1 MELLLQETLTPRHS
15 VSYTK
20 TPTNCEATP
29 VLSMP
34 TWSHYKMPLED
45 QVAPKLW
52 QTPTSYGPW

>member
-20 TPTNCEATP
+20 TPTNCEATQ

-34 TWSHYKMPLED
+34 T
-45 QVAPKLW
+45 
-52 QTPTSYGPW
+52 